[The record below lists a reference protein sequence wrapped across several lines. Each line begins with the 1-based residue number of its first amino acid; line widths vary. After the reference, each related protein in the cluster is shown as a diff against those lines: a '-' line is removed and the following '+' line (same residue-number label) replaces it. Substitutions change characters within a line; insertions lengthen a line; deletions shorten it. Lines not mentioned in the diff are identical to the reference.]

1 MPGEGHKFERH
12 ASVTQQRRLALQ
24 YDRNAWLGPP
34 SDTIYAGIS
43 SSFEDHYTSTIAI
56 AIRDTTYLL
65 DFIENKFTNGQA
77 STEEATDFI
86 ISELK
91 AYSMEHF
98 EKIVGIAMSEHV
110 AKHCPR
116 LCPRLWAELDIIPL
130 VMSNATLTDRVS
142 VEQASKTQNPR
153 ADGWNEKTVDEQA
166 ESMARKGVRLFGP
179 ENTPLLQVGFL
190 GLVEV
195 DTAYHVRLADLSD
208 FQKTVSDRTWTA
220 VQRYA
225 AELKERNVKVAFFSS
240 TPQGGGVALM
250 RHALLRFSHYLGTDI
265 KWYVPKPR
273 PGVFR
278 VTKTNHNILQGVA
291 HPDER
296 LTLENKTLLQEWIEE
311 NARRYWTRSGGP
323 LLPPSEGG
331 ADVLIVDDP
340 QMPGLIPI
348 ARKLAPNRPIIFR
361 SHIQIRSDLVAIP
374 GSPQAEAWEF
384 LWDNIKHADCYISH
398 PVSAFV
404 PQNVPEDIVGYMP
417 AVTDWLDGLNK
428 NMRDWDIA
436 HYGRMFNAACRN
448 ADMPTIQWP
457 EDSYIVQVARFDPS
471 KGILDVLVS
480 YEKFHHKLAVE
491 APNMVPPKLL
501 ICGHGS
507 VDDPD
512 GGRIY
517 DEIIDYLDTKV
528 PHIRHL
534 ICAMRVR
541 ACDQVLNAILSKATV
556 ALQLSTSE
564 GFEVK
569 VSEAIHKGKPV
580 IATRAGG
587 IPLQVTH
594 GKNGFLVDVGDTDA
608 VAQRLFELW
617 TDHDLYLRMSE
628 YGIHN
633 VSDEV
638 STVGNA
644 LNWMYLSATLSRG
657 ETVRPNGRWIDDMAF
672 EKLGLPNKD
681 DELRLKHAVEVE
693 NMG

>member
-12 ASVTQQRRLALQ
+12 ASTTQQRRLSLQ
-24 YDRNAWLGPP
+24 YERNAWLGPP

-43 SSFEDHYTSTIAI
+43 SSFEDNHTSTIAI

-65 DFIENKFTNGQA
+65 DSIEKEFTNGHA
-77 STEEATDFI
+77 SADEATDFI
-86 ISELK
+86 ISELR
-91 AYSMEHF
+91 AYSTHNL
-98 EKIVGIAMSEHV
+98 EKFVGISMPEHV

-130 VMSNATLTDRVS
+130 VLSNATLIDRVS
-142 VEQASKTQNPR
+142 VEQAIETTNPR

-179 ENTPLLQVGFL
+179 ENTPLIQVGFL

-195 DTAYHVRLADLSD
+195 DTAYHIRLADLSD

-220 VQRYA
+220 AQRYA
-225 AELKERNVKVAFFSS
+225 TELKERNVKVAFFSA

-250 RHALLRFSHYLGTDI
+250 RHALLRFSHCLGTDI

-278 VTKTNHNILQGVA
+278 ATKTNHNILQGVA

-296 LTLENKTLLQEWIEE
+296 LTPENKKLLQEWIEE
-311 NARRYWTRSGGP
+311 NARRYWTRPGGP
-323 LLPPSEGG
+323 LLSPSDGG
-331 ADVLIVDDP
+331 ADVLIIDDP

-384 LWDNIKHADCYISH
+384 LWDTIKQADCYISH

-404 PQNVPEDIVGYMP
+404 PQNVPKEIVGYMP
-417 AVTDWLDGLNK
+417 AATDWLDGLNK
-428 NMRDWDIA
+428 NMQDWDIA
-436 HYGRMFNAACRN
+436 HYGRVFNAACRN

-457 EDSYIVQVARFDPS
+457 EDSYIVQIARFDPS
-471 KGILDVLVS
+471 KGIEDVLVS
-480 YEKFHHKLAVE
+480 YEKFHNKLIVE
-491 APNMVPPKLL
+491 APNTVPPKLL

-512 GGRIY
+512 GGKIY
-517 DEIIDYLDTKV
+517 DKIIEYLDTKV
-528 PHIRHL
+528 PDIRHM

-541 ACDQVLNAILSKATV
+541 PCDQVLNAILSKATV

-587 IPLQVTH
+587 IPLQVAH
-594 GKNGFLVDVGDTDA
+594 GKSGFLVDVGDTDA

-644 LNWMYLSATLSRG
+644 LDWMYLSATLSRG
-657 ETVRPNGRWIDDMAF
+657 ESVRPNGRWIDDMAF
-672 EKLGLPNKD
+672 EKLGHPNKD
-681 DELRLKHAVEVE
+681 NELRLKRAVEVA

>member
-1 MPGEGHKFERH
+1 MPGEGQSFERH

-24 YDRNAWLGPP
+24 YKRNAWLGPP
-34 SDTIYAGIS
+34 SDAIYAGIS
-43 SSFEDHYTSTIAI
+43 SNFHDYHTSTIAI

-65 DFIENKFTNGQA
+65 DFLQKQFSPDQA

-91 AYSMEHF
+91 AYSMNHL
-98 EKIVGIAMSEHV
+98 EKIIGIAMPEHV
-110 AKHCPR
+110 ANHCTR

-130 VMSNATLTDRVS
+130 VLSNATLIDRVNIGQVS
-142 VEQASKTQNPR
+142 ETRDPGSN
-153 ADGWNEKTVDEQA
+153 GWSEKTIDEQA

-179 ENTPLLQVGFL
+179 DNMPLLQVGFF

-195 DTAYHVRLADLSD
+195 DTAYHVQMADLSD
-208 FQKTVSDRTWTA
+208 FQKTVSDRTWSA
-220 VQRYA
+220 MQHYA
-225 AELKERNVKVAFFSS
+225 NELKERNTKVAFFSS

-250 RHALLRFSHYLGTDI
+250 RHALLRFSHCLGTNI

-291 HPDER
+291 DQDDR
-296 LTLENKTLLQEWIEE
+296 LTPENKKLLTEWIEE
-311 NARRYWTRSGGP
+311 NTRRYWTRPGGP
-323 LLPPSEGG
+323 LLSPAEGG
-331 ADVLIVDDP
+331 ADVVIVDDP
-340 QMPGLIPI
+340 QMPGIIPI
-348 ARKLAPNRPIIFR
+348 AKRLAPNRPVIFR
-361 SHIQIRSDLVAIP
+361 SHIQIRSDLVAIS
-374 GSPQAEAWEF
+374 GSPQAEAWEY
-384 LWDNIKHADCYISH
+384 LWDSIKQADCFISH

-404 PQNVPEDIVGYMP
+404 PQNVPPEIVGYMP
-417 AVTDWLDGLNK
+417 ASTDWLDGLNK
-428 NMRDWDIA
+428 TMRDWDIA
-436 HYGRMFNAACRN
+436 YYGRIFNTGCHN
-448 ADMPTIQWP
+448 SDMPTIQWP
-457 EDSYIVQVARFDPS
+457 EDSYIVQIARFDPS
-471 KGILDVLVS
+471 KGIVDVLVS
-480 YEKFHHKLAVE
+480 YEKFYNKLVAE
-491 APNMVPPKLL
+491 APDMHPPKLV
-501 ICGHGS
+501 ICGDRS

-517 DEIIDYLDTKV
+517 DDIVDYLDKRV
-528 PHIRHL
+528 PDIRHL

-541 ACDQVLNAILSKATV
+541 PCDRILNAILSKATI

-617 TDHDLYLRMSE
+617 TNHDLYTRMSE
-628 YGIHN
+628 YGMQN

-644 LNWMYLSATLSRG
+644 LAWLYLSSKLPYG
-657 ETVRPNGRWIDDMAF
+657 PVLPNGRWIEDMAF
-672 EKLGLPNKD
+672 EEIGLPNKND
-681 DELRLKHAVEVE
+681 DLRLKRAVQVE

>member
-1 MPGEGHKFERH
+1 MAGEEHSFERH
-12 ASVTQQRRLALQ
+12 ASVTQQRRLSLQ
-24 YDRNAWLGPP
+24 YERNAWIGPP
-34 SDTIYAGIS
+34 SDSIYAGIS
-43 SSFEDHYTSTIAI
+43 SDFHDHFTPTIAI
-56 AIRDTTYLL
+56 AIRDATYLL
-65 DFIENKFTNGQA
+65 DFIEKQFPNKVSA
-77 STEEATDFI
+77 EEATDFV
-86 ISELK
+86 ISELQK
-91 AYSMEHF
+91 YSENHL
-98 EKIVGIAMSEHV
+98 EKIVGISMPGHV

-130 VMSNATLTDRVS
+130 VLSNVTLIDRVS
-142 VEQASKTQNPR
+142 VEQPTEDGVSKT
-153 ADGWNEKTVDEQA
+153 AGWDEKTIDEQA

-179 ENTPLLQVGFL
+179 ENTPLLQVGYL

-208 FQKTVSDRTWTA
+208 FQKTVSDRTWSA
-220 VQRYA
+220 AQHYA
-225 AELKERNVKVAFFSS
+225 TDLKERNVKIAFFSA

-250 RHALLRFSHYLGTDI
+250 RHALLRFSHCLGTDI

-291 HPDER
+291 RPGER
-296 LTLENKTLLQEWIEE
+296 LTPENKKLLQEWIEE
-311 NARRYWTRSGGP
+311 NARRYWTRPGGP
-323 LLPPSEGG
+323 LLAPSEGG
-331 ADVLIVDDP
+331 ADVVVVDDP

-348 ARKLAPNRPIIFR
+348 AKKLAPNRPVIFR

-374 GSPQAEAWEF
+374 DSPQAEAWEYI
-384 LWDNIKHADCYISH
+384 WGNIKHADCFISH

-404 PQNVPEDIVGYMP
+404 PRNVPPEIVGYMP
-417 AVTDWLDGLNK
+417 AATDWLDGLNK
-428 NMRDWDIA
+428 SVRDWDIA
-436 HYGRMFNAACRN
+436 HYGRIFNSGCRN

-457 EDSYIVQVARFDPS
+457 EDSYIVQIARFDPS
-471 KGILDVLVS
+471 KGIEDVLVS
-480 YEKFHHKLAVE
+480 YEKFHNKLLAE

-512 GGRIY
+512 GGYIY
-517 DEIIDYLDTKV
+517 DEMIEYLDTKV

-541 ACDQVLNAILSKATV
+541 PCDQVLNAILSKATV
-556 ALQLSTSE
+556 ALQLSKSE

-587 IPLQVTH
+587 IPLQVAH

-608 VAQRLFELW
+608 VAERLFELW
-617 TDHDLYLRMSE
+617 TDHDLYARMSE

-644 LNWMYLSATLSRG
+644 LDWLYLAAKLSRG
-657 ETVRPNGRWIDDMAF
+657 EPVRPNERWIDDMAF
-672 EKLGLPNKD
+672 EELGVPNKE
-681 DELRLKHAVEVE
+681 DELRLKRAVKVE
-693 NMG
+693 QMG

>member
-1 MPGEGHKFERH
+1 MPGGGHKFERH

-24 YDRNAWLGPP
+24 YERNAWLGPP
-34 SDTIYAGIS
+34 SDTIYAGVS
-43 SSFEDHYTSTIAI
+43 SDFEDHYTSTIAI
-56 AIRDTTYLL
+56 AMRDTTYLL
-65 DFIENKFTNGQA
+65 DFIEKQFSNGQA
-77 STEEATDFI
+77 SAEEATEFI

-91 AYSMEHF
+91 AYSMHHL
-98 EKIVGIAMSEHV
+98 EKTVGISMPEQV
-110 AKHCPR
+110 ANHCPR

-130 VMSNATLTDRVS
+130 VLSNATLIDRVS
-142 VEQASKTQNPR
+142 IEQASESQKPKSN
-153 ADGWNEKTVDEQA
+153 GWDEKTIDEQA

-195 DTAYHVRLADLSD
+195 DTAYHVRIADLSD

-225 AELKERNVKVAFFSS
+225 TELKERNVKVAFFSS

-250 RHALLRFSHYLGTDI
+250 RHALLRFSHCLGTDI

-291 HPDER
+291 QGDER
-296 LTLENKTLLQEWIEE
+296 LTSENMKLLQEWIEE
-311 NARRYWTRSGGP
+311 NARRYWTRAGGP
-323 LLPPSEGG
+323 LLSPSEGG
-331 ADVLIVDDP
+331 ADVIVVDDP

-361 SHIQIRSDLVAIP
+361 SHIQIRSDLVAEP
-374 GSPQAEAWEF
+374 GSPQAEAWEY
-384 LWDNIKHADCYISH
+384 LGDNIKHADCFISH

-404 PQNVPEDIVGYMP
+404 PRNVPQEMVGYMP
-417 AVTDWLDGLNK
+417 AATDWLDGLNK
-428 NMRDWDIA
+428 TMRDWDIA
-436 HYGRMFNAACRN
+436 HYGRIFNAACRN

-457 EDSYIVQVARFDPS
+457 EDSYIVQIARFDPS
-471 KGILDVLVS
+471 KGIVDVLVS
-480 YEKFHHKLAVE
+480 YEKFYNKLVAE
-491 APNMVPPKLL
+491 APNVVPPKLL

-512 GGRIY
+512 GGHIY

-528 PHIRHL
+528 PDIRHL
-534 ICAMRVR
+534 ICAVR
-541 ACDQVLNAILSKATV
+541 LRPCDQVLNAILSKATV

-580 IATRAGG
+580 IATRTGG
-587 IPLQVTH
+587 IPLQVAH

-644 LNWMYLSATLSRG
+644 LAWMYLSTKLSRG
-657 ETVRPNGRWIDDMAF
+657 ESVQPNGRWIDDMAF
-672 EKLGLPNKD
+672 EELGIPNKD
-681 DELRLKHAVEVE
+681 KELRLKRAVEVK

>member
-1 MPGEGHKFERH
+1 MHGKGHKFERH

-24 YDRNAWLGPP
+24 YERNAWLGPP
-34 SDTIYAGIS
+34 PDTIYAGVS
-43 SSFEDHYTSTIAI
+43 SNFEDHHTSTVAI

-65 DFIENKFTNGQA
+65 DFIEKKFTNGQA
-77 STEEATDFI
+77 SSDEATDFI

-91 AYSMEHF
+91 EYSARHL
-98 EKIVGIAMSEHV
+98 EKIVGISMPEHV

-116 LCPRLWAELDIIPL
+116 LCPRLWAELDIVPL
-130 VMSNATLTDRVS
+130 VLSNATLIDRLS
-142 VEQASKTQNPR
+142 IEQASENPNPR
-153 ADGWNEKTVDEQA
+153 SSGWNEKTLDEQA

-220 VQRYA
+220 MQRYA
-225 AELKERNVKVAFFSS
+225 TELKERNVKVAFFSS

-250 RHALLRFSHYLGTDI
+250 RHALLRFSHYLGTDM

-296 LTLENKTLLQEWIEE
+296 LTPENKKLLQEWIEE
-311 NARRYWTRSGGP
+311 NARRYWTRTGGP

-331 ADVLIVDDP
+331 ADVVIIDDP

-361 SHIQIRSDLVAIP
+361 SHIHIRSDLVAIP

-404 PQNVPEDIVGYMP
+404 PRNVPQEMVGYMP
-417 AVTDWLDGLNK
+417 AATDWLDGLNK
-428 NMRDWDIA
+428 TMRDWDIA
-436 HYGRMFNAACRN
+436 HYGRIFNSACRN

-457 EDSYIVQVARFDPS
+457 EDSYIVQIARFDPS
-471 KGILDVLVS
+471 KGIVDVLVS
-480 YEKFHHKLAVE
+480 YEKFYNKIVAE

-517 DEIIDYLDTKV
+517 DETIEYLDTKV
-528 PHIRHL
+528 PNIRHL

-541 ACDQVLNAILSKATV
+541 PCDQVLNAILSKATV

-587 IPLQVTH
+587 IPLQVAH

-608 VAQRLFELW
+608 VAERLFELW
-617 TDHDLYLRMSE
+617 TDHDLYHRMSE

-644 LNWMYLSATLSRG
+644 LNWMYLSSTLSRG
-657 ETVRPNGRWIDDMAF
+657 ESIRPNGRWIDDMAF
-672 EKLGLPNKD
+672 EKLGLPNKK
-681 DELRLKHAVEVE
+681 DELRLKRAVEVE